1 MLCKQ
6 FSKSV
11 MFSVFYIVWLS
22 SLFSNTHEIS
32 NHKVYVSVWFSN
44 FSLASQVFV
53 SPIHAIV
60 LFFLSLPSLPLLL
73 SYPLSFLLGVY
84 VFKYFI
90 MNQYEQ
96 FPQWL

>member
-6 FSKSV
+6 FSKFSYVFNLLYCVTVQSV
-11 MFSVFYIVWLS
+11 LKH
-22 SLFSNTHEIS
+22 THEIS

-60 LFFLSLPSLPLLL
+60 LFFLSLLSLPLLFP
-73 SYPLSFLLGVY
+73 YPLPFLLEVY

-96 FPQWL
+96 FPQ